1 MTQQSVADAYRLKLA
16 SNPEG
21 EITLKTWEIYHPS
34 MSQRYYLVAD
44 VVDLVA
50 YLEDGT
56 TQVTYT
62 AANVSTKQAANN
74 ADMNQQATMTVADYQ
89 NALDDELD
97 LIPLDDE
104 TLPTLTYRE
113 YLLSDL
119 SYPAWGPIIYEAQ
132 DVNQGKG
139 TFTAAVS
146 APKLNSRETGLILT
160 PSLCPLIRGVLS

>member
-1 MTQQSVADAYRLKLA
+1 MTYS
-16 SNPEG
+16 
-21 EITLKTWEIYHPS
+21 
-34 MSQRYYLVAD
+34 
-44 VVDLVA
+44 
-50 YLEDGT
+50 
-56 TQVTYT
+56 

-89 NALDDELD
+89 NALEDELD